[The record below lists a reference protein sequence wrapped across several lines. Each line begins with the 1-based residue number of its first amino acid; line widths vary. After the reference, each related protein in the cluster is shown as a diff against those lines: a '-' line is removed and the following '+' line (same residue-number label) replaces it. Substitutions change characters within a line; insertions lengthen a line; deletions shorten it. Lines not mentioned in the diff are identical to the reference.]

1 MSRIGKQTIN
11 IPDGVNVDVKDGVVT
26 VKGPK
31 GELKRTLNEKVTV
44 NVSDGVVT
52 CDVVNKEDKE
62 ERSLWGT
69 YASHIKNMVVG
80 VSEGFTKELEVNGVG
95 YRVSTS
101 GKDLKLEV
109 GYSHPVLYNLPD
121 EVSATVDKNSIKL
134 ESADKELL
142 GRVAAEIRA
151 VRKPEP
157 YKGKGIKYVDEVIRR
172 KAGKSAKTAV

>member
-80 VSEGFTKELEVNGVG
+80 VSEGFTKELEVNGVKQIIG
-95 YRVSTS
+95 SEFCSSCYTGNGFFSKVKQDLGKQES
-101 GKDLKLEV
+101 GRNMLIV
-109 GYSHPVLYNLPD
+109 GMV
-121 EVSATVDKNSIKL
+121 
-134 ESADKELL
+134 
-142 GRVAAEIRA
+142 
-151 VRKPEP
+151 
-157 YKGKGIKYVDEVIRR
+157 
-172 KAGKSAKTAV
+172 